1 MAKKKKT
8 EKTMIYVSSVAK
20 RKKTEKTMINVP
32 YMSIAA
38 AIPPA
43 NHELAPQ

>member
-1 MAKKKKT
+1 MNKGESGVEIKKI
-8 EKTMIYVSSVAK
+8 KTMISV
-20 RKKTEKTMINVP
+20 P
-32 YMSIAA
+32 SFCMSIAA